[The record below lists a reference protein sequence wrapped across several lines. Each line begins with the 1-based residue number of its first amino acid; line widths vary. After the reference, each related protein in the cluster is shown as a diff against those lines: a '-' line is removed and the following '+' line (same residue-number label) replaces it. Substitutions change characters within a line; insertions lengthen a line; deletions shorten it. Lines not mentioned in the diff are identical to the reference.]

1 MPTPAGKPRVLRS
14 LVIGSII
21 AVALAVLL
29 FVGLGTNSGP
39 GTPGPLVGIGS
50 KAPGFTLPSL
60 TGGGPVTLDAVGQN
74 AHHPVILNF
83 FASWCIPCQTE
94 TPLLARTSAAER
106 AKGSII
112 RFVGVDAN
120 DPTGALSFVQ
130 RSGITYPVAV
140 DLTGAMTS
148 SRYGVYGLP
157 QTYFIDAHGTVVG
170 HIEGAVTATELRGW
184 MHRLAGSA
192 G

>member
-1 MPTPAGKPRVLRS
+1 VLRS

-21 AVALAVLL
+21 AVGLAVLL
-29 FVGLGTNSGP
+29 FVGLGTHSGP

-60 TGGGPVTLDAVGQN
+60 TGGGPVTLGAVGQDG
-74 AHHPVILNF
+74 HHPVILNF

-157 QTYFIDAHGTVVG
+157 QTYFIDAQGTVVG
-170 HIEGAVTATELRGW
+170 HIEGAVTAADLRGW
-184 MHRLAGSA
+184 IHRLAGSA